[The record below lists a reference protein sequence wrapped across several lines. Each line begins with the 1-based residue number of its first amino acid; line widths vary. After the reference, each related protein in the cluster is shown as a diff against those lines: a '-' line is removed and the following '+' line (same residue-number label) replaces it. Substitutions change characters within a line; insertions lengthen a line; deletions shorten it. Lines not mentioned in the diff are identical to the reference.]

1 MRAVLYIH
9 GMGGSAAE
17 SGHYAPLFPGC
28 AVAGLDYRT
37 FTPWETGGEIRSAVQ
52 ELNARYG
59 DVTLIANSIGAYFSL
74 HAGLN
79 GLVSGAYF
87 ISPVVDMEALIL
99 GRMAEAGVT
108 EAELRAR
115 GVVPVPSGAA
125 LSWEYLCFVRDHPVE
140 WDVPTRIL
148 YGSRDTLTSPAAI
161 RDFVRRHGAALT
173 VMENGEHWF
182 HTAEQTAFLDDW
194 IRKGEGA
201 RKEQNDEKND
211 RILRTEL

>member
-1 MRAVLYIH
+1 
-9 GMGGSAAE
+9 MGGSAAE

-99 GRMAEAGVT
+99 GRMAEAGVI

-161 RDFVRRHGAALT
+161 RDFVRRHDAALT

-194 IRKGEGA
+194 IRKGEEA
-201 RKEQNDEKND
+201 RKEQNNEKND